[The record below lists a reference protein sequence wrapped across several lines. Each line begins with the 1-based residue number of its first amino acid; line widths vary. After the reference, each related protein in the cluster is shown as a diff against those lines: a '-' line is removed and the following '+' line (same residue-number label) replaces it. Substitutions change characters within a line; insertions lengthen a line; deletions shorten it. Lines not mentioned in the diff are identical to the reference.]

1 MMVDVAVVGLGYVG
15 LPLLVQAGR
24 AGLTGVGFDL
34 SAEVVN
40 GLNAGRSHVP
50 DVSDIDVRE
59 MIESGFTAT
68 TDPAVLAKADTIV
81 ICVPT
86 GLSAEREPD
95 LGAVRA
101 AAESVGAWLRP
112 ETLVVLESTSYPGTT
127 EEVVLPILESMS
139 GIIAGKEFHLGFSPE
154 RIDPG
159 NRRFGVVNTPKIV
172 SGITPLCAKYCAEF
186 YGRFVDTVVVA
197 KGTREAELAK
207 LLENTYRYVNIA
219 LVNELTVF
227 CQKTG
232 VDAWDVLHCAGTKPF
247 GFARFQPG
255 PGVGGH
261 CVPVDPLYLFSRA
274 RDEGFTFSL
283 LSAARA
289 VNDGMPGYVVERVSA
304 ALAAR
309 GLDVGDAEV
318 LLLGVTYKPDVPD
331 VRESPAIPIADG
343 LRALGTTVTYHDPYV
358 AELNLSRGRVLRS
371 ENLRTALA
379 RADLAVL
386 LQDHTCYESA
396 ELARLSRSLLDT
408 RGIVA
413 GSRVEML

>member
-1 MMVDVAVVGLGYVG
+1 MTVDVAVVGLGYVG
-15 LPLLVQAGR
+15 LPLVVQASR
-24 AGLTGVGFDL
+24 AGLTAVGFDV
-34 SAEVVN
+34 SAEVVD
-40 GLNAGRSHVP
+40 GLNSGRSHVP

-59 MIESGFTAT
+59 MVESGFTAT
-68 TDPAVLAKADTIV
+68 ADAAVLANAGTIV

-86 GLSAEREPD
+86 GLSPEREPD
-95 LGAVRA
+95 LGAVRT
-101 AAESVGAWLRP
+101 AAESVGSWLRP

-127 EEVVLPILESMS
+127 EEVVLPILESKS

-227 CQKTG
+227 CEKTG

-247 GFARFQPG
+247 GFARFRPG

-283 LSAARA
+283 LSAARE
-289 VNDGMPGYVVERVSA
+289 VNDGMPGYVVGRA
-304 ALAAR
+304 TATLATH
-309 GLDVGDAEV
+309 GLDVRDAEV

-331 VRESPAIPIADG
+331 VRESPAIAIAEG
-343 LRALGTTVTYHDPYV
+343 LRALGTTVAYHDPYV
-358 AELNLSRGRVLRS
+358 AELKLSRGPVLRS
-371 ENLRTALA
+371 EDLETALA
-379 RADLAVL
+379 RADLTVL